1 MDADSASLEQI
12 QEAMENLQEEGYKV
26 RTRVFAAPRQDLSKR
41 WAPFF
46 QRKEVLFQPVSRNP
60 RNRGEANDEAI
71 VSACKRL
78 AASRKNRCIALLAS
92 DCGYKDV
99 LRDIAQEGTSVCLC
113 TSTRNVAV
121 IDQYR
126 GCGVRVIELVCRTSN
141 FSKVRAVLHANGGGH
156 VELAEPFKYD
166 ASEDHELCN
175 NFLHDLGYMTD
186 IPQKWT
192 TQSTAKFWF
201 ANSLGSLIVFPQQ
214 FATKKVCRMASSRR
228 QWRKYR
234 DDLVLLLPVAA
245 PSRMSRKQQD
255 LYGTSL
261 SRQIYRGGGP
271 VMLKDSRDLVQRAFT
286 KLGYLDGDL
295 NTDMEEAALVF
306 VNASRNTHVLRK
318 ELDLLPTEKDSF
330 TDTID
335 KLRCAFRSNL
345 SQARWKVAPSD
356 SVIRRLLCKHGLL
369 SNVHATAEDVLA
381 AMTQYSLQ
389 HGLPTMRSYNG
400 YVFRILRS
408 LDSNPTTTS
417 LIEISS

>member
-1 MDADSASLEQI
+1 
-12 QEAMENLQEEGYKV
+12 MENLQEEGYKV

-41 WAPFF
+41 WAPFC

-99 LRDIAQEGTSVCLC
+99 LRDIAQEGASVCLC

-175 NFLHDLGYMTD
+175 TFLHDLGYMAD

-271 VMLKDSRDLVQRAFT
+271 VMLKDSRALVQRAFT

-306 VNASRNTHVLRK
+306 VNAPHNTHVIRK

-330 TDTID
+330 ADTLD

-356 SVIRRLLCKHGLL
+356 STIRRLSASKGFSPMFSPRPRTYWLL
-369 SNVHATAEDVLA
+369 
-381 AMTQYSLQ
+381 
-389 HGLPTMRSYNG
+389 
-400 YVFRILRS
+400 
-408 LDSNPTTTS
+408 
-417 LIEISS
+417 

>member
-1 MDADSASLEQI
+1 
-12 QEAMENLQEEGYKV
+12 
-26 RTRVFAAPRQDLSKR
+26 
-41 WAPFF
+41 
-46 QRKEVLFQPVSRNP
+46 
-60 RNRGEANDEAI
+60 
-71 VSACKRL
+71 
-78 AASRKNRCIALLAS
+78 
-92 DCGYKDV
+92 
-99 LRDIAQEGTSVCLC
+99 
-113 TSTRNVAV
+113 
-121 IDQYR
+121 
-126 GCGVRVIELVCRTSN
+126 
-141 FSKVRAVLHANGGGH
+141 
-156 VELAEPFKYD
+156 
-166 ASEDHELCN
+166 
-175 NFLHDLGYMTD
+175 
-186 IPQKWT
+186 
-192 TQSTAKFWF
+192 
-201 ANSLGSLIVFPQQ
+201 
-214 FATKKVCRMASSRR
+214 
-228 QWRKYR
+228 
-234 DDLVLLLPVAA
+234 
-245 PSRMSRKQQD
+245 
-255 LYGTSL
+255 
-261 SRQIYRGGGP
+261 
-271 VMLKDSRDLVQRAFT
+271 MLKDSRDLVQRAFT